1 VLLKDSLGK
10 KLEELFSIGK
20 VLRKECPWDSAQ
32 DLDSIKY
39 TLREEA
45 YEVIETIE
53 EKDLGHMKEELGDL
67 LFNVFFLSIIAEEE
81 TAFTIE
87 DVVDGIISKLIKR
100 HPHVFGDVKVDSAEA
115 ALASWEKAK
124 SKENKRLMDVPLNLP
139 ALVLAQKVQNRAKRI
154 GFDWNDYSGPR
165 GKIEEELKELDKAIK
180 ENGNIEEEIGDLLFS
195 VVNTARLLG
204 IDSEDALRKTVKKF
218 IKRFEEMEAIA
229 KERNISLEAL
239 TLEEMDKL
247 WDEIKRGE

>member
-139 ALVLAQKVQNRAKRI
+139 ALVLAQKVQNRAKGLVLTGMTI
-154 GFDWNDYSGPR
+154 LAL
-165 GKIEEELKELDKAIK
+165 GKD
-180 ENGNIEEEIGDLLFS
+180 
-195 VVNTARLLG
+195 
-204 IDSEDALRKTVKKF
+204 
-218 IKRFEEMEAIA
+218 
-229 KERNISLEAL
+229 
-239 TLEEMDKL
+239 
-247 WDEIKRGE
+247 